1 MLRNQMLGNSIAD
14 VVHRIKRIRLEEL
27 FLACASARAGA
38 AFLYDRKLRPIIQKR
53 SARKRTRRKG
63 RWLPKQPRLGAR

>member
-38 AFLYDRKLRPIIQKR
+38 AFLWLVLRYFENVKYY
-53 SARKRTRRKG
+53 
-63 RWLPKQPRLGAR
+63 